1 MTLFGRA
8 LREHR
13 LELDS
18 INVFPVADGD
28 TGTNLLATYE
38 RVEGALAAGEG
49 DGNLDD
55 LATTI
60 ARASLV
66 GARGNSGVILSLALR
81 GLCEGLSA
89 AETPDGLAFA
99 AGLRRASDDAWG
111 AVGRPVEGTILSV
124 LRDAARAAGRAAEG
138 GAGLADVVDQA
149 LDEARSSLAR
159 TTDLLPELRAAG
171 VVDAGAKGIV
181 LLLDALR
188 AALGDRQLSEP
199 VGPSGPVGRTRGPS
213 VAPPDRAFEVQVL
226 LEAPP
231 RPIPGLRARLAEIG
245 SSVVVVGAG
254 GLFNVHVHTDEPAR
268 AADEVAKAGRALETH
283 VADLRV
289 AVAACAAAPAREV
302 RPAGEACGLLVVTGG
317 EGLARAFASLG
328 ARVIGSA
335 AAAPEPSAVAAV

>member
-1 MTLFGRA
+1 MFTRTGVPRSWPRSCWKRARSKVGRAVALVGRSAVDPVPVTEPVPTIPGGGDVGASGPEEVHADAEDASASPTATVRSVRMTTPTVRPGDGEGRPSGSGRSRAVRKPDAIIAQNGLLPAVLVPGSLDAPTLRRAMTLFGRA

-124 LRDAARAAGRAAEG
+124 LRDAARAAGRAACSTSTCTLTNRPVPPTRWRRPAERWRRTSRTCG
-138 GAGLADVVDQA
+138 WRWQP
-149 LDEARSSLAR
+149 ARR
-159 TTDLLPELRAAG
+159 LR
-171 VVDAGAKGIV
+171 
-181 LLLDALR
+181 
-188 AALGDRQLSEP
+188 
-199 VGPSGPVGRTRGPS
+199 
-213 VAPPDRAFEVQVL
+213 
-226 LEAPP
+226 
-231 RPIPGLRARLAEIG
+231 RARC
-245 SSVVVVGAG
+245 
-254 GLFNVHVHTDEPAR
+254 
-268 AADEVAKAGRALETH
+268 GR
-283 VADLRV
+283 RV
-289 AVAACAAAPAREV
+289 
-302 RPAGEACGLLVVTGG
+302 
-317 EGLARAFASLG
+317 
-328 ARVIGSA
+328 
-335 AAAPEPSAVAAV
+335 